1 MTRRRSIKPHSPVLA
16 RQTFAVRFSAEHE
29 FAGTQHA
36 VALILTD
43 LDFHAHLDLPD
54 LSLPEVE
61 VQETAGSE
69 RTLKLRYEFI
79 GSLDPIARRLLAG
92 RRLTWIQTLVL
103 DTATGIGSLAFAAEA
118 EPSRLYGNASIRL
131 EAIDTAH
138 TRRRIEGEMFV
149 KFPLVGGTAER
160 RIVPGLVRRL
170 DIEADAV
177 DDALASAD

>member
-1 MTRRRSIKPHSPVLA
+1 
-16 RQTFAVRFSAEHE
+16 VRFHAEHE
-29 FAGTQHA
+29 FAGA
-36 VALILTD
+36 PRDVALILTD
-43 LDFHAHLDLPD
+43 PEFHARLELPD

-61 VQETAGSE
+61 AQDATGSE

-103 DTATGIGSLAFAAEA
+103 DTATGIGTLVFAAEA
-118 EPSRLYGNASIRL
+118 EPSRLYGNASMRL
-131 EAIDTAH
+131 DAIDKDR
-138 TRRRIEGEMFV
+138 TRRRINGDFFV

-177 DDALASAD
+177 AAALASAE

>member
-1 MTRRRSIKPHSPVLA
+1 
-16 RQTFAVRFSAEHE
+16 VRFDAEHE
-29 FAGTQHA
+29 FAGTPHQ

-43 LDFHAHLDLPD
+43 PDFHARLDLPD
-54 LSLPEVE
+54 LSRPEVE
-61 VQETAGSE
+61 AQAAAGSE
-69 RTLKLRYEFI
+69 RTLKLRYEFV

-118 EPSRLYGNASIRL
+118 EPGRLYGNASIRL
-131 EAIDTAH
+131 ETIDDGG
-138 TRRRIEGEMFV
+138 TRRRIDGDFFV

-170 DIEADAV
+170 DIEAEAV
-177 DDALASAD
+177 SAALASAE

>member
-1 MTRRRSIKPHSPVLA
+1 V
-16 RQTFAVRFSAEHE
+16 VRFRAEHE
-29 FAGTQHA
+29 FAGTPQA

-43 LDFHAHLDLPD
+43 PEFHAGLELPD

-61 VQETAGSE
+61 AEEATGTE
-69 RTLKLRYEFI
+69 RTFKLRYEFV

-92 RRLTWIQTLVL
+92 RRLTWLQTLVL
-103 DTATGIGSLAFAAEA
+103 DTASGAGSLTFAAEA
-118 EPSRLYGNASIRL
+118 EPSRLYGSASIRL
-131 EAIDTAH
+131 EAIDATH
-138 TRRRIEGEMFV
+138 TRRWIEGEMFV

-177 DDALASAD
+177 VAALAAD

>member
-1 MTRRRSIKPHSPVLA
+1 M
-16 RQTFAVRFSAEHE
+16 RFRADHE
-29 FAGTQHA
+29 FAGTPPA

-43 LDFHAHLDLPD
+43 AAFHARLDLPD
-54 LSLPEVE
+54 LSRPEIE
-61 VQETAGSE
+61 AHSATGSE
-69 RTLKLRYEFI
+69 RTLKLRYEFV

-103 DTATGIGSLAFAAEA
+103 DTRTGFGTLAFAAEA

-131 EAIDTAH
+131 EEIDSGRTC
-138 TRRRIEGEMFV
+138 RRIDGDFFV

-170 DIEADAV
+170 DIEAEAV
-177 DDALASAD
+177 AAALSSPE